1 METISVPTVTEDD
14 LRAFHPK
21 HFPSASAPIQ
31 FFTST
36 SYINEEDD
44 GLGYYPDGTKRY
56 LTDEQIAIFRH
67 SELFKII
74 RDREIAEISGEHEV
88 HGEQHGEVASHQRA
102 ANTNRF
108 QYSRGAI
115 ALKDFVDEPE
125 PSSQSTT
132 NPTGTTKT
140 KTRAQKLRRSAK
152 KRKRAMRQKQFRDAA
167 ADVNRNVSGDDN
179 GGSGDEVAAT
189 TIGPTESATQQDHA
203 SKADVN
209 VPAAGGW
216 REFVEDEDEDGSGNG
231 RTHRRLARELDEQE
245 YEATELVYD

>member
-14 LRAFHPK
+14 LRAFRSK

-36 SYINEEDD
+36 SYINDEDN

-74 RDREIAEISGEHEV
+74 RDREIAEISGEHEAQN
-88 HGEQHGEVASHQRA
+88 EQCDEGADRQYA
-102 ANTNRF
+102 ANTNRC

-125 PSSQSTT
+125 TASQSTT

-140 KTRAQKLRRSAK
+140 RTRAQKLRRPAK
-152 KRKRAMRQKQFRDAA
+152 KRKRAMRQKQLRDAA
-167 ADVNRNVSGDDN
+167 ANGEGNASGDDDD
-179 GGSGDEVAAT
+179 GSGDEVAT
-189 TIGPTESATQQDHA
+189 TSGTKESATPQDDTSQA
-203 SKADVN
+203 EVN

-216 REFVEDEDEDGSGNG
+216 REFVEDEDGNGNG